1 MSDEHSIPDEEWEQR
16 QLCSDGN
23 CIGVIGPDGRCKE
36 CGKPAEG
43 GPPPK
48 PQDQDET
55 TAAPPPETDSKEDA
69 PAEAAEAGGTVP
81 AAEATTEEADD
92 DDWAN
97 RRLCP
102 DGNCIGVIGPDGK
115 CKECGRPAE

>member
-1 MSDEHSIPDEEWEQR
+1 MSDEYPTHDEEWEQR

-43 GPPPK
+43 GTLPK
-48 PQDQDET
+48 PQGQDES
-55 TAAPPPETDSKEDA
+55 PPEVLSTEAGTEEAA
-69 PAEAAEAGGTVP
+69 PAEETPAEEDVESA
-81 AAEATTEEADD
+81 D

-115 CKECGRPAE
+115 CKECGRLAE